1 MPLVTFQRTD
11 HLGEI
16 VIDRPPQ
23 NLFNADLLTDLRSA
37 VDDAAKTDVR
47 AVLVRAEGDDFSAG
61 ADVDVFIGM
70 DKAQA
75 EELEATVVSLIGA
88 IEGLPLPTIAL
99 IHGQCYAG
107 ALEVC
112 LACDLIWAAEGS
124 QIGQIEAVAGGIPY
138 AGGTQ
143 RLASRIGAGRAAEM
157 VFTAAVLPPET
168 LASWGAISHV
178 TPPESLVE
186 QGREFALSLANGP
199 TRAHATTK
207 RVLYAW
213 RSGGVAAADRVTL
226 ADGPAVMV
234 SQDLQNGIESLR
246 RDGPGHA
253 SFTGR

>member
-1 MPLVTFQRTD
+1 MPLATFQRTD
-11 HLGEI
+11 HLGEV

-23 NLFNADLLTDLRSA
+23 NLFNGDLLTDLRSA
-37 VDDAAKTDVR
+37 VDHAASSDVR

-61 ADVDVFIGM
+61 ADVDVFIGI

-75 EELEATVVSLIGA
+75 EELEATVVSLVGA
-88 IEGLPLPTIAL
+88 IEGLQVPTVAL

-157 VFTAAVLPPET
+157 VFTAAILTPET
-168 LASWGAISHV
+168 LASWGVINHV
-178 TPPESLVE
+178 IPADSLVE
-186 QGREFALSLANGP
+186 QGRAFAQTLSNGP
-199 TRAHATTK
+199 TRAHTTTK
-207 RVLYAW
+207 RVLQAW

-226 ADGPAVMV
+226 AEGPAVMV

-253 SFTGR
+253 SFTGH

>member
-1 MPLVTFQRTD
+1 MPLATFQRTD

-16 VIDRPPQ
+16 VIHRPPQ
-23 NLFNADLLTDLRSA
+23 NLFNGDLLTDMRSA
-37 VDDAAKTDVR
+37 VDDAARSDAR

-61 ADVDVFIGM
+61 ADVDVFIGI
-70 DKAQA
+70 DAAQA
-75 EELEATVVSLIGA
+75 AKLEATVIALIGA
-88 IEGLPLPTIAL
+88 IESLAVPTLAL

-157 VFTAAVLPPET
+157 VYTAAILPPET
-168 LASWGAISHV
+168 LASWGVINHV
-178 TPPESLVE
+178 TPAHSLVE
-186 QGREFALSLANGP
+186 QGRAFAQSLANGP
-199 TRAHATTK
+199 TRAHTTTK
-207 RVLYAW
+207 RVLQAW

-226 ADGPAVMV
+226 AEGPTVML
-234 SQDLQNGIESLR
+234 SQDLQEGILSLQR
-246 RDGPGHA
+246 SGFGHA
-253 SFTGR
+253 TFNNR

>member
-1 MPLVTFQRTD
+1 MPLVTFQRSD
-11 HLGEI
+11 DLAEI
-16 VIDRPPQ
+16 VLDRPLQ
-23 NLFNADLLTDLRSA
+23 NLFNADLLTDLRSS
-37 VDDAAKTDVR
+37 VDDAAKSDVR

-61 ADVDVFIGM
+61 ADVEVFIGI
-70 DKAQA
+70 DEAQA

-88 IEGLPLPTIAL
+88 IEGLPVPTIAL

-143 RLASRIGAGRAAEM
+143 RLATRIGAGRAAEM

-168 LASWGAISHV
+168 LASWGAINHV

-199 TRAHATTK
+199 TRAHTTTK
-207 RVLYAW
+207 RVLQAW

-226 ADGPAVMV
+226 AEGPSVMV

-253 SFTGR
+253 RFTGH

>member
-11 HLGEI
+11 RLGEI

-23 NLFNADLLTDLRSA
+23 NLFNGDLLTDLRSA
-37 VDDAAKTDVR
+37 VDDAASSDVR
-47 AVLVRAEGDDFSAG
+47 AVMVRAEGDDFSAG
-61 ADVDVFIGM
+61 ADVDVFIGI
-70 DKAQA
+70 DKARA
-75 EELEATVVSLIGA
+75 EELEATVVALIGA
-88 IEGLPLPTIAL
+88 IESLSVPTLAL

-112 LACDLIWAAEGS
+112 LACDLIWATEGS

-157 VFTAAVLPPET
+157 VYTAAVLPPET
-168 LASWGAISHV
+168 LASWGAINHV
-178 TPPESLVE
+178 TPADSIVE
-186 QGREFALSLANGP
+186 QGRAFAQSLANGP
-199 TRAHATTK
+199 TRAHSTTK
-207 RVLYAW
+207 RVLQAW

-234 SQDLQNGIESLR
+234 SQDLQDGIVSLR

-253 SFTGR
+253 TFTGH